1 LGYGCEYGMKSPKID
16 ELDLKI
22 ISHLQENGRVP
33 VAELAKRLNQ
43 PENTVRYRI
52 ERLVKNGVIRRFTAL
67 VDPRALGL
75 NVSAAVMFK
84 VDLKKLDQLLEKLT
98 SMKDVTNVYQLS
110 GEWDLIAVVF
120 AKDIQDLHERI
131 EELRRTEGVKE
142 MNVMI
147 TTRVIKSEYRFVLT

>member
-1 LGYGCEYGMKSPKID
+1 MRSPRID

-22 ISHLQENGRVP
+22 ISHLQENGRIP
-33 VAELAKRLNQ
+33 VAELAKKLNQ

-52 ERLVKNGVIRRFTAL
+52 ERLLKNGVIRRFTAL

-84 VDLKKLDQLLEKLT
+84 VDPKKLDQLLEKLT

-120 AKDIQDLHERI
+120 AKDIQDLHERV
-131 EELRRTEGVKE
+131 EELRRMEGVKE

>member
-1 LGYGCEYGMKSPKID
+1 MRSPKID

-22 ISHLQENGRVP
+22 ISHLQENGRIP
-33 VAELAKRLNQ
+33 VAELAKKLNQ

-52 ERLVKNGVIRRFTAL
+52 ERLLKNGVIRRFTAL

-84 VDLKKLDQLLEKLT
+84 VDPKKLDQLLEKLT
-98 SMKDVTNVYQLS
+98 SMKDVTNIYQLS

-120 AKDIQDLHERI
+120 AKDIQDLHERV
-131 EELRRTEGVKE
+131 EELRRMEGVKE

-147 TTRVIKSEYRFVLT
+147 TTRIIKSEYRFVLT

>member
-1 LGYGCEYGMKSPKID
+1 MRSPKID

-22 ISHLQENGRVP
+22 ISHLQENGRIP
-33 VAELAKRLNQ
+33 VAELAKKLNQ

-52 ERLVKNGVIRRFTAL
+52 ERLLKNGVIRRFTAL

-84 VDLKKLDQLLEKLT
+84 VDPKKLDQLLEKLT
-98 SMKDVTNVYQLS
+98 SMKDVTNIYQLS

-120 AKDIQDLHERI
+120 ARDIQDLHERI
-131 EELRRTEGVKE
+131 EELRRAEGVKE

-147 TTRVIKSEYRFVLT
+147 TTRIIKSEYRFVLT

>member
-1 LGYGCEYGMKSPKID
+1 MRSPKID

-22 ISHLQENGRVP
+22 ISHLQENGRIP

-52 ERLVKNGVIRRFTAL
+52 ERLLKNGVIRRFTAL

-84 VDLKKLDQLLEKLT
+84 VDPKKLDQLLEKLT
-98 SMKDVTNVYQLS
+98 SMKDVTNIYQLS

-131 EELRRTEGVKE
+131 EELRRAEGVKE

-147 TTRVIKSEYRFVLT
+147 TTRVIKSEYRYVLT

>member
-1 LGYGCEYGMKSPKID
+1 MMGMKAPKLD

-22 ISHLQENGRVP
+22 ISHLQENGRIP
-33 VAELAKRLNQ
+33 IAELAKRLNQ

-52 ERLVKNGVIRRFTAL
+52 ERLLKNGVIRRFTAL

-84 VDLKKLDQLLEKLT
+84 VDPKKLDQILEKLI
-98 SMKDVTNVYQLS
+98 SMKDVTNIYQLS

-120 AKDIQDLHERI
+120 SKDIQGLHTRI
-131 EELRRTEGVKE
+131 EELRRMEGVKE

>member
-1 LGYGCEYGMKSPKID
+1 MRSPKID

-22 ISHLQENGRVP
+22 ISHLQENGRIP
-33 VAELAKRLNQ
+33 IAELAKKLNQ

-52 ERLVKNGVIRRFTAL
+52 ERLLKNGVIRRFTAL

-84 VDLKKLDQLLEKLT
+84 VDPKKLDQLLEKLT
-98 SMKDVTNVYQLS
+98 SMKDVTNIYQLS

-120 AKDIQDLHERI
+120 AKDIQDLHERV
-131 EELRRTEGVKE
+131 EELRRAEGVKE

-147 TTRVIKSEYRFVLT
+147 TTRVIKSEYRYVLT

>member
-1 LGYGCEYGMKSPKID
+1 MRSPKID

-22 ISHLQENGRVP
+22 ISHLQENGRIP
-33 VAELAKRLNQ
+33 VAELAKKLNQ

-52 ERLVKNGVIRRFTAL
+52 ERLLKNGVIRRFTAL

-75 NVSAAVMFK
+75 NVSAAVMFR
-84 VDLKKLDQLLEKLT
+84 VDPKRLDQLLEKLT
-98 SMKDVTNVYQLS
+98 SMKDVTNIYQLS

-131 EELRRTEGVKE
+131 EELRRAEGVKE

-147 TTRVIKSEYRFVLT
+147 TTRIIKSEYRFVLT

>member
-1 LGYGCEYGMKSPKID
+1 MRSPKID

-22 ISHLQENGRVP
+22 ISHLQENGRIP

-52 ERLVKNGVIRRFTAL
+52 ERLLKNGVIRRFTAL

-84 VDLKKLDQLLEKLT
+84 VDPKKLDQLLEKLT
-98 SMKDVTNVYQLS
+98 SMKDVTNIYQLS

-131 EELRRTEGVKE
+131 EGLRRAEGVKE

-147 TTRVIKSEYRFVLT
+147 TTRIIKSEYRFVLT

>member
-1 LGYGCEYGMKSPKID
+1 MRSPKID

-22 ISHLQENGRVP
+22 ISHLQENGRIP
-33 VAELAKRLNQ
+33 VAELAKKLNQ

-52 ERLVKNGVIRRFTAL
+52 ERLLKNGVIRRFTAL

-84 VDLKKLDQLLEKLT
+84 VDPKKLDQLLEKLT

-131 EELRRTEGVKE
+131 EELRRMEGVKE

>member
-1 LGYGCEYGMKSPKID
+1 MKLD

-84 VDLKKLDQLLEKLT
+84 VDPKKLDQLLEKLT
-98 SMKDVTNVYQLS
+98 SMKDVTNIYQLS

-131 EELRRTEGVKE
+131 EELRRMEGVKE

>member
-1 LGYGCEYGMKSPKID
+1 MRSPKID

-22 ISHLQENGRVP
+22 ISHLQENGRIP

-52 ERLVKNGVIRRFTAL
+52 ERLLKNGVIRRFTAL

-84 VDLKKLDQLLEKLT
+84 VDPKKLDQLLEKLT
-98 SMKDVTNVYQLS
+98 SMKDVTNIYQLS

-131 EELRRTEGVKE
+131 EELRRAEGVKE

-147 TTRVIKSEYRFVLT
+147 TTRIIKSEYRFVLT

>member
-1 LGYGCEYGMKSPKID
+1 MRSPKID

-22 ISHLQENGRVP
+22 ISHLQENGRIP

-52 ERLVKNGVIRRFTAL
+52 ERLLKNGVIRRFTAL

-84 VDLKKLDQLLEKLT
+84 VDPKKLDQLLEKLT
-98 SMKDVTNVYQLS
+98 SMKDVTNIYQLS

-131 EELRRTEGVKE
+131 EELRRAEGVKE

>member
-1 LGYGCEYGMKSPKID
+1 MRSPKID

-22 ISHLQENGRVP
+22 ISHLQENGRIP
-33 VAELAKRLNQ
+33 IAELAKRLNQ

-52 ERLVKNGVIRRFTAL
+52 ERLLKNGVIRRFTAL

-84 VDLKKLDQLLEKLT
+84 VDPKKLDQLLEKLT
-98 SMKDVTNVYQLS
+98 SMKDVTNIYQLS

-120 AKDIQDLHERI
+120 AKDIQDLHERV
-131 EELRRTEGVKE
+131 EELRRMEGVKE

-147 TTRVIKSEYRFVLT
+147 TTRVIKSEYRYVLT

>member
-1 LGYGCEYGMKSPKID
+1 MRSPKID

-22 ISHLQENGRVP
+22 ISHLQENGRIP
-33 VAELAKRLNQ
+33 VAELAKKLNQ

-52 ERLVKNGVIRRFTAL
+52 ERLLKNGVIRRFTAL

-84 VDLKKLDQLLEKLT
+84 VDPKKLDQLLEKLT

-120 AKDIQDLHERI
+120 AKDIQDLHERV
-131 EELRRTEGVKE
+131 EELRRMEGVKE

>member
-1 LGYGCEYGMKSPKID
+1 MRSPKID

-22 ISHLQENGRVP
+22 ISHLQENGRIP

-52 ERLVKNGVIRRFTAL
+52 ERLLKNGVIRRFTAL

-84 VDLKKLDQLLEKLT
+84 VDPKKLDQLLEKLT

-110 GEWDLIAVVF
+110 GEWDLIAVIF

-131 EELRRTEGVKE
+131 EELRRAEGVKE

>member
-1 LGYGCEYGMKSPKID
+1 MRSPKID

-22 ISHLQENGRVP
+22 ISHLQENGRIP

-52 ERLVKNGVIRRFTAL
+52 ERLLKNGVIRRFTAL

-84 VDLKKLDQLLEKLT
+84 VDPKKLDQLLEKLT
-98 SMKDVTNVYQLS
+98 SMKDVTNIYQLS

-120 AKDIQDLHERI
+120 AKDIQDLHERV

-147 TTRVIKSEYRFVLT
+147 TTRVIKSEYRYVLT

>member
-1 LGYGCEYGMKSPKID
+1 MRSLKID

-22 ISHLQENGRVP
+22 ISHLQENGRIP
-33 VAELAKRLNQ
+33 IAELAKRLNQ

-52 ERLVKNGVIRRFTAL
+52 ERLLKNGVIRRFTAL

-84 VDLKKLDQLLEKLT
+84 VDPKKLDQLLEKLT
-98 SMKDVTNVYQLS
+98 SMKDVTNIYQLS

-120 AKDIQDLHERI
+120 AKDIQDLHERV
-131 EELRRTEGVKE
+131 EELRRAEGVKE

>member
-1 LGYGCEYGMKSPKID
+1 MRSPKID

-22 ISHLQENGRVP
+22 ISHLQENGRIP
-33 VAELAKRLNQ
+33 IAELAKRLNQ

-52 ERLVKNGVIRRFTAL
+52 ERLLKNGVIRRFTAL

-84 VDLKKLDQLLEKLT
+84 VDPKKLDQLLEKLT
-98 SMKDVTNVYQLS
+98 SMKDVTNIYQLS

-120 AKDIQDLHERI
+120 AKDIQDLHERV
-131 EELRRTEGVKE
+131 EELRRAEGVKE

-147 TTRVIKSEYRFVLT
+147 TTRVIKSEYRYVLT

>member
-1 LGYGCEYGMKSPKID
+1 MRSPKID

-22 ISHLQENGRVP
+22 ISHLQENGRIS

-52 ERLVKNGVIRRFTAL
+52 ERLLKNGVIRRFTAL

-84 VDLKKLDQLLEKLT
+84 VDPKKLDQLLEKLT
-98 SMKDVTNVYQLS
+98 SMKDVTNIYQLS

-120 AKDIQDLHERI
+120 AKDIQDLHERV
-131 EELRRTEGVKE
+131 EELRRAEGVKE

-147 TTRVIKSEYRFVLT
+147 TTRVIKSEYRYVLT

>member
-1 LGYGCEYGMKSPKID
+1 MRSPKID

-22 ISHLQENGRVP
+22 ISHLQENGRIP

-52 ERLVKNGVIRRFTAL
+52 ERLLKNGVIRRFTAL

-75 NVSAAVMFK
+75 NVSAAVMFR
-84 VDLKKLDQLLEKLT
+84 VDPKKLDQLLEKLT
-98 SMKDVTNVYQLS
+98 SMKDVTNIYQLS

-131 EELRRTEGVKE
+131 EELRRAEGVKE

-147 TTRVIKSEYRFVLT
+147 TTRIIKSEYRYVLT

>member
-1 LGYGCEYGMKSPKID
+1 MRSPKID

-22 ISHLQENGRVP
+22 ISHLQENGRIP
-33 VAELAKRLNQ
+33 VAELAKKLNQ

-52 ERLVKNGVIRRFTAL
+52 ERLLKNGVIRRFTAL

-84 VDLKKLDQLLEKLT
+84 VDPKKLDQLLEKLT
-98 SMKDVTNVYQLS
+98 SMKDVTNIYQLS

-120 AKDIQDLHERI
+120 AKDIQDLHERV

>member
-1 LGYGCEYGMKSPKID
+1 MRSPKID

-22 ISHLQENGRVP
+22 ISHLQENGRIP

-52 ERLVKNGVIRRFTAL
+52 ERLLKNGVIRRFTAL

-84 VDLKKLDQLLEKLT
+84 VDPKKLDQLLEKLT
-98 SMKDVTNVYQLS
+98 SMKDVTNIYQLS

-120 AKDIQDLHERI
+120 AKDIQDLHERV
-131 EELRRTEGVKE
+131 EELRRAEGVKE

>member
-1 LGYGCEYGMKSPKID
+1 MRSPKID

-22 ISHLQENGRVP
+22 ISHLQENGRIP
-33 VAELAKRLNQ
+33 VAELAKKLNQ

-52 ERLVKNGVIRRFTAL
+52 ERLLKNGVIRRFTAL

-84 VDLKKLDQLLEKLT
+84 VDPKKLDQLLEKLT

-131 EELRRTEGVKE
+131 EELRRAEGVKE

-147 TTRVIKSEYRFVLT
+147 TTRVIKSEYRYVLT

>member
-1 LGYGCEYGMKSPKID
+1 MRSPKID

-22 ISHLQENGRVP
+22 ISHLQENGRIP
-33 VAELAKRLNQ
+33 VAELAKKLNQ

-52 ERLVKNGVIRRFTAL
+52 ERLLKNGVIRRFTAL

-84 VDLKKLDQLLEKLT
+84 VDPKKLDQLLEKLT
-98 SMKDVTNVYQLS
+98 SMKDVTNIYQLS

-131 EELRRTEGVKE
+131 EELRRAEGVKE

-147 TTRVIKSEYRFVLT
+147 TTRVIKSEYRYVLT

>member
-1 LGYGCEYGMKSPKID
+1 MRSPKID

-22 ISHLQENGRVP
+22 ISHLQENGRIP

-52 ERLVKNGVIRRFTAL
+52 ERLLKNGVIRRFTAL

-84 VDLKKLDQLLEKLT
+84 VDPKKLDQLLEKLT

-120 AKDIQDLHERI
+120 AKDIQDLHERV
-131 EELRRTEGVKE
+131 EELRRAEGVKE

-147 TTRVIKSEYRFVLT
+147 TTRVIKSEYRYVLT

>member
-1 LGYGCEYGMKSPKID
+1 MRSPKID

-22 ISHLQENGRVP
+22 ISHLQENGRIP

-52 ERLVKNGVIRRFTAL
+52 ERLLKNGVIRRFTAL

-84 VDLKKLDQLLEKLT
+84 VDPKKLDQLLEKLT
-98 SMKDVTNVYQLS
+98 SMKDVTNIYQLS

-120 AKDIQDLHERI
+120 AKDIQDLHERV
-131 EELRRTEGVKE
+131 EELRRMEGVKE

-147 TTRVIKSEYRFVLT
+147 TTRVIKSEYRYVLT

>member
-1 LGYGCEYGMKSPKID
+1 MRSPKID

-22 ISHLQENGRVP
+22 ISHLQENGRIS

-52 ERLVKNGVIRRFTAL
+52 ERLLKNGVIRRFTAL

-84 VDLKKLDQLLEKLT
+84 VDPKKLDQLLEKLT
-98 SMKDVTNVYQLS
+98 SMKDVTNIYQLS

-120 AKDIQDLHERI
+120 AKDIQDLHERV

>member
-1 LGYGCEYGMKSPKID
+1 MRSPKID

-22 ISHLQENGRVP
+22 ISHLQENGRIP
-33 VAELAKRLNQ
+33 VAELAKKLNQ

-52 ERLVKNGVIRRFTAL
+52 ERLLKNGVIRRFTAL

-84 VDLKKLDQLLEKLT
+84 VDPKKLDQLLEKLT
-98 SMKDVTNVYQLS
+98 SMKDVTNIYQLS

-120 AKDIQDLHERI
+120 AKDIQDLHERV
-131 EELRRTEGVKE
+131 EELRRMEGVKE

-147 TTRVIKSEYRFVLT
+147 TTRVIKSEYRYVLT

>member
-1 LGYGCEYGMKSPKID
+1 MRSPKID

-22 ISHLQENGRVP
+22 ISHLQENGRIP

-52 ERLVKNGVIRRFTAL
+52 ERLLKNGVIRRFTAL

-84 VDLKKLDQLLEKLT
+84 VDPKKLDQLLEKLT

-147 TTRVIKSEYRFVLT
+147 TTRIIKSEYRYVLT

>member
-1 LGYGCEYGMKSPKID
+1 MRSPKID
-16 ELDLKI
+16 ELDLRI
-22 ISHLQENGRVP
+22 ISHLQENGRIP
-33 VAELAKRLNQ
+33 VAELAKKLNQ

-52 ERLVKNGVIRRFTAL
+52 ERLLKNGVIRRFTAL

-84 VDLKKLDQLLEKLT
+84 VDPKKLDQLLEKLT
-98 SMKDVTNVYQLS
+98 STKDVTNVYQLS

-120 AKDIQDLHERI
+120 AKDIQDLHERV
-131 EELRRTEGVKE
+131 EELRRAEGVKE

-147 TTRVIKSEYRFVLT
+147 TTRVIKSEYRYVLT

>member
-1 LGYGCEYGMKSPKID
+1 MRTSRLD

-22 ISHLQENGRVP
+22 ISHLQENGRIP
-33 VAELAKRLNQ
+33 ISELAKRLNQ

-84 VDLKKLDQLLEKLT
+84 VDPKKLDQLLEKLA
-98 SMKDVTNVYQLS
+98 SMKDVTNIDQLS

-131 EELRRTEGVKE
+131 EELRRMEGVKE

>member
-1 LGYGCEYGMKSPKID
+1 MRSPKID

-22 ISHLQENGRVP
+22 ISHLQENGRIP
-33 VAELAKRLNQ
+33 VAELAKKLNQ

-52 ERLVKNGVIRRFTAL
+52 ERLLKNGVIRRFTAL

-75 NVSAAVMFK
+75 NVSAAMMFR
-84 VDLKKLDQLLEKLT
+84 VDPKKLDQLLEKLT
-98 SMKDVTNVYQLS
+98 SMKDVTNIYQLS

-120 AKDIQDLHERI
+120 AKDIQDLHERV
-131 EELRRTEGVKE
+131 EELRRMEGVKE

-147 TTRVIKSEYRFVLT
+147 TTRIIKSEYRYVLT

>member
-1 LGYGCEYGMKSPKID
+1 MRSPKID

-22 ISHLQENGRVP
+22 ISHLQENGRIP

-52 ERLVKNGVIRRFTAL
+52 ERLLKNGVIRRFTAL

-84 VDLKKLDQLLEKLT
+84 VDPKKLDQLLEKLT
-98 SMKDVTNVYQLS
+98 SMKDVTNIYQLS

-120 AKDIQDLHERI
+120 AKDIQDLHERV
-131 EELRRTEGVKE
+131 EELRRMEGVKE

>member
-1 LGYGCEYGMKSPKID
+1 MKLD

-84 VDLKKLDQLLEKLT
+84 IDPKKLDQLLEKLT
-98 SMKDVTNVYQLS
+98 SMKDVTNIYQLS

-131 EELRRTEGVKE
+131 EELRRMEGVKE

>member
-1 LGYGCEYGMKSPKID
+1 MRSPKID

-22 ISHLQENGRVP
+22 ISHLQENGRIP

-52 ERLVKNGVIRRFTAL
+52 ERLLKNGVIRRFTAL

-84 VDLKKLDQLLEKLT
+84 VDPKKLDQLLEKLT
-98 SMKDVTNVYQLS
+98 SMKDVTNIYQLS

-120 AKDIQDLHERI
+120 AKDIRDLHERI
-131 EELRRTEGVKE
+131 EELRRAEGVKE

-147 TTRVIKSEYRFVLT
+147 TTRIIKSEYRYVLT

>member
-1 LGYGCEYGMKSPKID
+1 MRSPKID

-33 VAELAKRLNQ
+33 VAELAKKLNQ

-52 ERLVKNGVIRRFTAL
+52 ERLLKNGVIRRFTAL

-84 VDLKKLDQLLEKLT
+84 VDPKKLDQLLEKLT

-131 EELRRTEGVKE
+131 EELRRREGVKE

-147 TTRVIKSEYRFVLT
+147 TTRIIKSEYRYVLT

>member
-1 LGYGCEYGMKSPKID
+1 MRSPKID

-22 ISHLQENGRVP
+22 ISHLQENGRIS

-52 ERLVKNGVIRRFTAL
+52 ERLLKNGVIRRFTAL

-84 VDLKKLDQLLEKLT
+84 VDPKKLDQLLEKLT
-98 SMKDVTNVYQLS
+98 SMKDVTNIYQLS

-120 AKDIQDLHERI
+120 AKDIQDLHERV
-131 EELRRTEGVKE
+131 EELRRMEGVKE

-147 TTRVIKSEYRFVLT
+147 TTRVIKSEYRYVLT

>member
-1 LGYGCEYGMKSPKID
+1 MRSPKID

-22 ISHLQENGRVP
+22 ISHLQENGRIP
-33 VAELAKRLNQ
+33 VAELAKKLNQ

-52 ERLVKNGVIRRFTAL
+52 ERLLKNGVIRRFTAL

-84 VDLKKLDQLLEKLT
+84 VDPKKLDQLLEKLT
-98 SMKDVTNVYQLS
+98 SMKDVTNIYQLS

-120 AKDIQDLHERI
+120 AKDIQDLHERV
-131 EELRRTEGVKE
+131 EELRRAEGVKE

-147 TTRVIKSEYRFVLT
+147 TTRIIKSEYRYVLT

>member
-1 LGYGCEYGMKSPKID
+1 MRSPKID

-22 ISHLQENGRVP
+22 ISHLQENGRIP
-33 VAELAKRLNQ
+33 VAELAKKLNQ

-52 ERLVKNGVIRRFTAL
+52 ERLLKNGVIRRFTAL

-84 VDLKKLDQLLEKLT
+84 VDPKKLDQLLEKLT
-98 SMKDVTNVYQLS
+98 SMKDVTNIYQLS
-110 GEWDLIAVVF
+110 GEWDLIAVIF
-120 AKDIQDLHERI
+120 AKDIQDLHERV
-131 EELRRTEGVKE
+131 EELRRAEGVKE

-147 TTRVIKSEYRFVLT
+147 TTRVIKSEYRYVLT

>member
-1 LGYGCEYGMKSPKID
+1 MRSPKID

-22 ISHLQENGRVP
+22 ISHLQENGRIP
-33 VAELAKRLNQ
+33 VAELAKKLNQ

-52 ERLVKNGVIRRFTAL
+52 ERLLKNGVIRRFTAL

-84 VDLKKLDQLLEKLT
+84 VDPKKLDQLLEKLT

-131 EELRRTEGVKE
+131 EELRRAEGVKE

-147 TTRVIKSEYRFVLT
+147 TTRIIKSEYRYVLT